1 MKKIY
6 SKPEIM
12 FDSFTL
18 TTNIA
23 AGCKHRIDTFAN
35 GSCGLFFPHVGNVFT
50 TGVSGCNDMQ
60 VSPDDDQYGG
70 ICYHVP
76 YEDSKLFNS

>member
-23 AGCKHRIDTFAN
+23 AGCKHIIDTFAN
-35 GSCGLFFPHVGNVFT
+35 GSCGMFFPGAGNVFT
-50 TGVSGCNDMQ
+50 TNVSGCSDKP
-60 VSPDDDQYGG
+60 VSPDGDQYGG

>member
-23 AGCKHRIDTFAN
+23 AGCGKKIDTHVN
-35 GSCGLFFPHVGNVFT
+35 GVCGLELPAV
-50 TGVSGCNDMQ
+50 
-60 VSPDDDQYGG
+60 
-70 ICYHVP
+70 
-76 YEDSKLFNS
+76 